1 MDDADHSVENE
12 ILTISRLLAARKQ
25 RKGYISPDN
34 KAAKGELIR
43 YCEECGTQIPAE
55 RIRAVNAFLCVFCQQ
70 REEKI
75 NGLYS

>member
-12 ILTISRLLAARKQ
+12 ILTISRLLVARKQ
-25 RKGYISPDN
+25 RKGYINPDN

-70 REEKI
+70 REEQ
-75 NGLYS
+75 YDSRYQ